1 MIKVERLYFALSRH
15 NVKNPDSQQTAHW
28 RHTSNIRYGFLSVS
42 PNRFAESPGTTTIDF
57 SLQEKILQKPVDTED
72 LLSRIRELS
81 KQIN

>member
-1 MIKVERLYFALSRH
+1 
-15 NVKNPDSQQTAHW
+15 
-28 RHTSNIRYGFLSVS
+28 LSVS